1 MIPKELHFLN
11 QLKNTTLP
19 FVLVMDS
26 TGLIKTS
33 GLSLDKLVSE
43 NLEGKSF
50 LEMTSLVQPDEFQSI
65 LSLKPNSLVKFNF
78 NGVGVSIKASVDFN
92 HTKDHV
98 ILFCTPSFN
107 SKYPLNSTNLTI
119 NDFSDSS
126 IMAEYIFLMETTNRS
141 MMEAYQSIGS
151 INKKNKALEESK
163 KSLEDLNKNLEKIV
177 DERTSEARAINS
189 NLKSRNKEL
198 YKMSL
203 FPAHNPNPV
212 IELDMDMN
220 VVFKNEACEK
230 FKGIKQLSLGNHP
243 EQDKYN
249 YILKETIKGKKDGK
263 HSIPEGFRIDGKHFA
278 FNVYIDNK
286 HQFIRIYLTDVTES
300 IQLQEE
306 LRKQRDEIFESLNYA
321 KIIQQSILP
330 SEDVFYDFF
339 DSQFF
344 LYKPRDVVSGDF
356 YWATPNNGTLFFA
369 LCDCTGHG
377 VPGSL
382 LSMIGYDALNYINS
396 LEGINGSAEFMNKLN
411 EFFIQSRVKGR
422 MRFNDT
428 MDMIMFMYEPETK
441 KFCFSGSKQKVMI
454 LRNGEILEYDTD
466 HLNLGDDFGAV
477 NASFNKEVLT
487 LQKNDIIY
495 LFTDGY
501 VDQFGGPQGK
511 KLKYPKFRKLLLEI
525 HQKPLNQQKRLLENF
540 LENWRNEY
548 KEDPFHQLDDVSVI
562 GFKV

>member
-92 HTKDHV
+92 HDKDHI

-107 SKYPLNSTNLTI
+107 SKYPLNSTHLTI

-428 MDMIMFMYEPETK
+428 MDMIIFMYEPETK

-501 VDQFGGPQGK
+501 VDQFGGPLGK

>member
-1 MIPKELHFLN
+1 MIPTELHFLN

-78 NGVGVSIKASVDFN
+78 RGVGVSIKASVDFN
-92 HTKDHV
+92 QDKDHI

-107 SKYPLNSTNLTI
+107 SKYPLNSTHLTI

-163 KSLEDLNKNLEKIV
+163 KTLEDLNKNLEKIV

-220 VVFKNEACEK
+220 VVYKNEACEK
-230 FKGIKQLSLGNHP
+230 FEGIKQLSLGNHP

-249 YILKETIKGKKDGK
+249 YILKETIKNKKDGK
-263 HSIPEGFRIDGKHFA
+263 HAIPEGFRIDGKHFA

-306 LRKQRDEIFESLNYA
+306 LKKQRDEIFESLNYA

-356 YWATPNNGTLFFA
+356 YWASPNNGTLFFA

-428 MDMIMFMYEPETK
+428 MDLIMFMYEPETK

-501 VDQFGGPQGK
+501 VDQFGGPLGK

-540 LENWRNEY
+540 LGNWRNEY

>member
-78 NGVGVSIKASVDFN
+78 NGVGVSIKASVDYN
-92 HTKDHV
+92 HDKDHI

-107 SKYPLNSTNLTI
+107 SKYPLNSTHLTI

-230 FKGIKQLSLGNHP
+230 FEGIKQLSLGNHP

-249 YILKETIKGKKDGK
+249 YILKETIKNKKDGK

-356 YWATPNNGTLFFA
+356 YWASPNNGTLFFA

-501 VDQFGGPQGK
+501 VDQFGGPLGK

>member
-1 MIPKELHFLN
+1 
-11 QLKNTTLP
+11 
-19 FVLVMDS
+19 
-26 TGLIKTS
+26 
-33 GLSLDKLVSE
+33 
-43 NLEGKSF
+43 
-50 LEMTSLVQPDEFQSI
+50 
-65 LSLKPNSLVKFNF
+65 
-78 NGVGVSIKASVDFN
+78 
-92 HTKDHV
+92 
-98 ILFCTPSFN
+98 
-107 SKYPLNSTNLTI
+107 
-119 NDFSDSS
+119 
-126 IMAEYIFLMETTNRS
+126 MAEYIFLMETTNRS

-151 INKKNKALEESK
+151 INKKNKALEDSK

-177 DERTSEARAINS
+177 FDRTSEVRSINS
-189 NLKSRNKEL
+189 NLKNQNKEL

-230 FKGIKQLSLGNHP
+230 YEGIKLLSLGNHP

-249 YILKETIKGKKDGK
+249 YILKETIKNKKDGK

-278 FNVYIDNK
+278 FNVYVDNK

-330 SEDVFYDFF
+330 KEEVFYDFF
-339 DSQFF
+339 ESQFF

-356 YWATPNNGTLFFA
+356 YWAAPKNGMLFFA

-396 LEGINGSAEFMNKLN
+396 QEGINGSSEFMNKLN
-411 EFFIQSRVKGR
+411 DFFIQSRAKGR

-428 MDMIMFMYEPETK
+428 MDMIMFMYDPNSK

-454 LRNGEILEYDTD
+454 IRNGEILEYDTD
-466 HLNLGDDFGAV
+466 HLNLGDDFGVV
-477 NASFNKEVLT
+477 NARFTKETLT
-487 LQKNDIIY
+487 LQDNDIIY

-501 VDQFGGPQGK
+501 VDQFGGVLGK
-511 KLKYPKFRKLLLEI
+511 KLKYPRFRKLLLDVHE
-525 HQKPLNQQKRLLENF
+525 KPLNQQKKLLENF
-540 LENWRNEY
+540 LESWRSEN

>member
-1 MIPKELHFLN
+1 MIPTELHFLN

-19 FVLVMDS
+19 FVLIIDS

-33 GLSLDKLVSE
+33 GSSLDKLVGE
-43 NLEGKSF
+43 KLEGKSILNLSSF
-50 LEMTSLVQPDEFQSI
+50 VQPEEFQSV

-92 HTKDHV
+92 HDKDHI

-107 SKYPLNSTNLTI
+107 SKYPLNSTHLTI

-177 DERTSEARAINS
+177 FDRTSEVRSINS
-189 NLKSRNKEL
+189 NLKKQNKEL

-230 FKGIKQLSLGNHP
+230 YEGIKLLSLGNHP

-249 YILKETIKGKKDGK
+249 YILKETIKNKKDGK
-263 HSIPEGFRIDGKHFA
+263 HSILEGFRIDGKHFA
-278 FNVYIDNK
+278 FNIYIDNK

-306 LRKQRDEIFESLNYA
+306 LKKQRDEIFESLNYA

-356 YWATPNNGTLFFA
+356 YWASPNNGTLFFA

-454 LRNGEILEYDTD
+454 LRNEEILEYDTD

-477 NASFNKEVLT
+477 NANFNKEVLT

-525 HQKPLNQQKRLLENF
+525 HQRPLNQQKRLLENF

>member
-92 HTKDHV
+92 HDKDHI

-107 SKYPLNSTNLTI
+107 SKYPLNSTHLTI

-356 YWATPNNGTLFFA
+356 YWASPNNGTLFFA

-501 VDQFGGPQGK
+501 VDQFGGPLGK

>member
-1 MIPKELHFLN
+1 MIPTELHFLN

-78 NGVGVSIKASVDFN
+78 KGVGVSIKASVDFN
-92 HTKDHV
+92 QDKDHI

-107 SKYPLNSTNLTI
+107 SKYPLNSTHLTI

-230 FKGIKQLSLGNHP
+230 FEGIKQLSLGNHP

-249 YILKETIKGKKDGK
+249 YILKETIKNKKDGK

-306 LRKQRDEIFESLNYA
+306 LKKQRDEIFESLNYA

-356 YWATPNNGTLFFA
+356 YWASPNNGTLFFA

-454 LRNGEILEYDTD
+454 LRNEEILEYDTD

-501 VDQFGGPQGK
+501 VDQFGGPLGK

-540 LENWRNEY
+540 LGNWRNEY